1 MFLNLGSITIQFGE
15 VRPVER
21 KSYYRTAF
29 VDPKTKII
37 TEIHFGWL
45 LILAIFIIDVQIFCQ
60 LYLKIAAS
68 VVIHEEEQTD
78 NGTEKT
84 TDVRNHSIEL
94 DKSTDIVMFSC
105 CFSEPEARVPS
116 ISHFL
121 RGNRVGSRDNSSVFL
136 HIISIWQNTVIR
148 LNVILRNEDLM

>member
-1 MFLNLGSITIQFGE
+1 M
-15 VRPVER
+15 
-21 KSYYRTAF
+21 
-29 VDPKTKII
+29 
-37 TEIHFGWL
+37 
-45 LILAIFIIDVQIFCQ
+45 
-60 LYLKIAAS
+60 
-68 VVIHEEEQTD
+68 IHEEEQTD

-84 TDVRNHSIEL
+84 TDVWNHSIEL

-148 LNVILRNEDLM
+148 LNVILRNEDLMWCSELTSKIYKVSVLHVVWNCGLGTGSDESIDIINWKMYLTGQFCCQSSIVHTIYVCVDGSTPQDVDF